1 LASSEV
7 AELYDRIG
15 LDYTSHRQPDSRIAE
30 AILRELG
37 DARTVVNVGAGAGAY
52 EPSDRRVLAVEP
64 ASTMIGQRPR
74 GAPPAIRAHAEALPF
89 ADATFDAAMAVLS
102 DHHWVDRAAGL
113 RELRRVARRAVV
125 FTWDPSKAAEGWIV
139 RDYLTEFGRRAEV
152 RMSIEE
158 IAGHLGGARILPV
171 PVPHDCS
178 DGFFHAYWRRPHAYL
193 DPDVR
198 ACISVFSFLDQAA
211 TAHQLDRLRD
221 DLQTGRWHERNRD
234 ILDKPELDLGYRLLT
249 TA

>member
-1 LASSEV
+1 M

-15 LDYTSHRQPDSRIAE
+15 VDYTSHRRPDSRIAE

-52 EPSDRRVLAVEP
+52 EPSDRRVFAVEP

-102 DHHWVDRAAGL
+102 DHHWADRATGL

-125 FTWDPSKAAEGWIV
+125 FTWDPSKAAEGSIV

-178 DGFFHAYWRRPHAYL
+178 ESRIGRSTSPAPIRAPRAALPPWGISLPGASATPEVLCPSLPCPGGLIGVMGRKVSWAQRRG
-193 DPDVR
+193 VENGECR
-198 ACISVFSFLDQAA
+198 
-211 TAHQLDRLRD
+211 R
-221 DLQTGRWHERNRD
+221 TG
-234 ILDKPELDLGYRLLT
+234 
-249 TA
+249 